1 MVNLMFHIFLVL
13 FCGFL
18 IAINPTF
25 AQTEDIALGGKALCV
40 VSGKSPVKRFI
51 ADANR
56 LLILQAEGISKG
68 SIQLQL
74 IQDSKQSLVDI
85 NILALLGQID
95 DVDLFFGGN
104 KTSFESDT
112 SEVSLKKTIKKNN
125 LTVEVNNSNT
135 DELFFPVSGKIRLTS
150 PDQVT
155 ANGTLNLKVSNS
167 SALKIKDLEELNPSG
182 VNGSF
187 NIRCKLQDVPI
198 EIKDLLSNI

>member
-1 MVNLMFHIFLVL
+1 MIKNIIILSCL
-13 FCGFL
+13 FL
-18 IAINPTF
+18 IMNPCF
-25 AQTEDIALGGKALCV
+25 AQTEDITLGGKAICV
-40 VSGKSPVKRFI
+40 IGGKSPVKRFI
-51 ADANR
+51 AEANR

-95 DVDLFFGGN
+95 DLDLFFSGN
-104 KTSFESDT
+104 ETSFESDS

-135 DELFFPVSGKIRLTS
+135 DELLFPVSGKIKVTS
-150 PDQVT
+150 PDQIT

-167 SALKIKDLEELNPSG
+167 SALKVKDLEELNPSS
-182 VNGSF
+182 VNGSL
-187 NIRCKLQDVPI
+187 NIRCKLQNVPV